1 MREKISRLLGILS
14 AFKERKSYV
23 RTYTIRCE
31 LRLSKMDKLNKTDSA
46 TDTSVKFELN
56 NEIES
61 LNKEISDIKK
71 ILGLEMN
78 REYKTIEDVHKHLR
92 YSKVG

>member
-1 MREKISRLLGILS
+1 LREKISRLLGILS

-61 LNKEISDIKK
+61 LNKEISDIKRS
-71 ILGLEMN
+71 ILSQNANLLKELD
-78 REYKTIEDVHKHLR
+78 EIESSRIH
-92 YSKVG
+92 

>member
-61 LNKEISDIKK
+61 LNKEISDIKRS
-71 ILGLEMN
+71 ILSQNANLLKELD
-78 REYKTIEDVHKHLR
+78 EIESGRVH
-92 YSKVG
+92 

>member
-1 MREKISRLLGILS
+1 MREKISRLFGILS

-61 LNKEISDIKK
+61 LNKERSDIKRS
-71 ILGLEMN
+71 ILSQNANLLKELDD
-78 REYKTIEDVHKHLR
+78 IESGRVH
-92 YSKVG
+92 

>member
-61 LNKEISDIKK
+61 LNKEISDIKRS
-71 ILGLEMN
+71 ILSQNANLLKEVD
-78 REYKTIEDVHKHLR
+78 EIESGRVH
-92 YSKVG
+92 

>member
-61 LNKEISDIKK
+61 LNKEISDIKRS
-71 ILGLEMN
+71 ILSQNANLLKELDD
-78 REYKTIEDVHKHLR
+78 IESGRVH
-92 YSKVG
+92 

>member
-61 LNKEISDIKK
+61 LNKEISDIKRS
-71 ILGLEMN
+71 ILSQNANLLKELD
-78 REYKTIEDVHKHLR
+78 EIESSRIH
-92 YSKVG
+92 